1 MKGLSEPGKDLIS
14 RVTNKV
20 HFEDRIV
27 GYRMRERAGAFRT
40 TAYSF
45 EEVVHLLE
53 DKLPQLDLKHLEKWI
68 RTVIRDEELADSI
81 MESIDQ
87 GKSDLERMS
96 RLRMMMAER
105 LCQCKKAGSNKDNL
119 TGV

>member
-14 RVTNKV
+14 RVTSKV
-20 HFEDRIV
+20 RFEDRLI

-45 EEVVHLLE
+45 EEVVHLLK
-53 DKLPQLDLKHLEKWI
+53 DKLPQLNLKQLAEWI
-68 RTVIRDEELADSI
+68 RTVIRDEELADGI
-81 MESIDQ
+81 MESIDH

-96 RLRMMMAER
+96 HVRMLMAER
-105 LCQCKKAGSNKDNL
+105 LCQCKKAGSNEDNL

>member
-20 HFEDRIV
+20 HFEDRLV
-27 GYRMRERAGAFRT
+27 GYRVRERAGAFRT

-45 EEVVHLLE
+45 EEVVHLLN
-53 DKLPQLDLKHLEKWI
+53 DKFPQLSFKQLEEWI
-68 RTVIRDEELADSI
+68 RMVIRDEELADGI

-87 GKSDLERMS
+87 GKSDIERIS
-96 RLRMMMAER
+96 RVRMLMTER
-105 LCQCKKAGSNKDNL
+105 LCQCKKAASNK
-119 TGV
+119 G

>member
-1 MKGLSEPGKDLIS
+1 MKGLSEPDEELIS

-20 HFEDRIV
+20 RFEDRLV

-45 EEVVHLLE
+45 EEVVHLLN
-53 DKLPQLDLKHLEKWI
+53 DKFPQLSFKQLEEWI
-68 RTVIRDEELADSI
+68 RMVIRDEELADSI
-81 MESIDQ
+81 GEAIEQENNDR
-87 GKSDLERMS
+87 ERMS
-96 RLRMMMAER
+96 HIRMLMAER